1 MYLEYYLD
9 KLNYQDVPEFMKK
22 YLKAPSLLRL
32 KKVGYFCGM
41 DYASKDI
48 YNFKEYISRYDHSLA
63 VALITY
69 RFTKSKEACL
79 AGLFHDAATPC
90 FAHVIDYMN
99 KDYSKQESTEEYT
112 EKILREDEYLLKCL
126 KEDNINIENIYNF
139 KKYTIV
145 DNNRPKLCA
154 DRIDGVILTGI
165 SWTKNISIDDIE
177 KIVDD
182 LTVFTNEYGEEELGF
197 KSEDIAKKV
206 VEVSESIDVY
216 CHSKEDNFMME
227 LLAQITKYAIDNK
240 LFTYDDLYYLNEDE
254 IWDIID
260 SRNDKE
266 LKEMVSK
273 FKNVKKE
280 ETQYIDLPNVK
291 PRDLNPLVN
300 GKRVKGEM

>member
-1 MYLEYYLD
+1 M
-9 KLNYQDVPEFMKK
+9 
-22 YLKAPSLLRL
+22 
-32 KKVGYFCGM
+32 
-41 DYASKDI
+41 
-48 YNFKEYISRYDHSLA
+48 
-63 VALITY
+63 
-69 RFTKSKEACL
+69 
-79 AGLFHDAATPC
+79 
-90 FAHVIDYMN
+90 
-99 KDYSKQESTEEYT
+99 
-112 EKILREDEYLLKCL
+112 
-126 KEDNINIENIYNF
+126 
-139 KKYTIV
+139 
-145 DNNRPKLCA
+145 
-154 DRIDGVILTGI
+154 
-165 SWTKNISIDDIE
+165 
-177 KIVDD
+177 
-182 LTVFTNEYGEEELGF
+182 GF

-260 SRNDKE
+260 SRNDAE